1 MKIFL
6 FLKLLF
12 FSFFCFIWCE
22 TSNAENQQICDWIV
36 DEVYADLLDQGSDD
50 HLFVVVGNDGRCEY
64 GRGTEKQDGFNDCE
78 KHRKEKGINGECKL
92 FAIGKKKFIEN
103 KTALKT
109 GCIKGNCVNGKG
121 TFIWPN
127 GDKYNGNWKNQKPHG
142 LGTFIWVNGTKYIGD
157 WEFGIQ
163 NGQGTVTWTNGDK
176 YIGGRKNGKADG
188 QGTFIFANGIT
199 QSGEWKNGNLIER
212 DSSGKAI
219 GCVEGNCDNGKG
231 TGVWEKGFKY
241 VGEWKMQNMHGF
253 GIGTWPNGDR
263 YEGDWVNG
271 QRTGQGK
278 YFYSSG
284 GGVYTGE
291 WKNNNRHGEG
301 TMIWNDGVKEVA
313 IWEMDKPVKTIS
325 ISKNFIFKG
334 ATEWKDG
341 DIINKKDPSNF
352 INLSFLEKKNVMGY
366 DVRTLTNKYTKDG
379 WGRSSF
385 TVFVF
390 NATFENSKDILIN
403 VNDEFKTDKKAKK
416 QAIKWAKI
424 YGQMPN
430 FLKKNVKEIT
440 IHKGKAG
447 WAGGQGTIVI
457 HTDYLTNENKKY
469 AEELMFHEL
478 THASLDWWWG
488 GSVNEKKWL
497 NAVNTDK
504 YYISEYAWELP
515 GNEDL
520 AETVLWWYAS
530 RCKVDR
536 ISKKNNEKVN
546 KFLTNRFKYLDEQ
559 NYDMH
564 PSNCIN

>member
-1 MKIFL
+1 MKKILATIF
-6 FLKLLF
+6 FI
-12 FSFFCFIWCE
+12 FIWCE

-36 DEVYADLLDQGSDD
+36 DEVYADLLNQGSND
-50 HLFVVVGNDGRCEY
+50 HLFVVVGNDGKCEY

-278 YFYSSG
+278 YFYSG

-390 NATFENSKDILIN
+390 NATFENSKNILIN

-488 GSVNEKKWL
+488 GSVNEEKWL
-497 NAVNTDK
+497 NAVSTDK

-530 RCKVDR
+530 RCKVDI
-536 ISKKNNEKVN
+536 ISKKNNEKIN
-546 KFLTNRFKYLDEQ
+546 KFLTNRFKYLDDQ
-559 NYDMH
+559 NYETY

>member
-1 MKIFL
+1 MKKIL
-6 FLKLLF
+6 ATIF
-12 FSFFCFIWCE
+12 FSFIWCE

-36 DEVYADLLDQGSDD
+36 DEVYADLLNQGSND
-50 HLFVVVGNDGRCEY
+50 HLFVVVGNDGKCEY

-176 YIGGRKNGKADG
+176 YIGGRKNGEADG

-263 YEGDWVNG
+263 YEGDWVKG

-488 GSVNEKKWL
+488 GSVNEEKWK
-497 NAVNTDK
+497 NAVSTDK

-530 RCKVDR
+530 RCKADR

>member
-1 MKIFL
+1 M
-6 FLKLLF
+6 
-12 FSFFCFIWCE
+12 WCE

-36 DEVYADLLDQGSDD
+36 DEVYADLLNQGSDD
-50 HLFVVVGNDGRCEY
+50 HLFVVVGNDGKCEY

-278 YFYSSG
+278 YFYSG

-488 GSVNEKKWL
+488 GSVNEEKWK
-497 NAVNTDK
+497 NAVSTDK

>member
-1 MKIFL
+1 MKKIL
-6 FLKLLF
+6 ATIF
-12 FSFFCFIWCE
+12 FSFIWCE

-103 KTALKT
+103 KTAFKT
-109 GCIKGNCVNGKG
+109 GCIKGNCINGKG

-163 NGQGTVTWTNGDK
+163 NGQGTVTWANGDK
-176 YIGGRKNGKADG
+176 YIGGRKNGEADG

-253 GIGTWPNGDR
+253 GIGTWPNGER

-278 YFYSSG
+278 YFYSG

-488 GSVNEKKWL
+488 GSVNEEKWL

-530 RCKVDR
+530 RCKADR

>member
-1 MKIFL
+1 MKKIL
-6 FLKLLF
+6 ATIF
-12 FSFFCFIWCE
+12 FSFIWCE

-36 DEVYADLLDQGSDD
+36 DEVYADLLNQGSND
-50 HLFVVVGNDGRCEY
+50 HLFVVVGIDGKCEY

-142 LGTFIWVNGTKYIGD
+142 LGTFKWVNGTKYIGD

-163 NGQGTVTWTNGDK
+163 NGQGTVTWANGDK
-176 YIGGRKNGKADG
+176 YIGGRKNGEADG

-199 QSGEWKNGNLIER
+199 QSGEWKNGNLIET

-301 TMIWNDGVKEVA
+301 TMIWNDGVKQVA
-313 IWEMDKPVKTIS
+313 IWEMDKPIKTIS
-325 ISKNFIFKG
+325 LSKNFIFKG
-334 ATEWKDG
+334 GSEWKDG

-352 INLSFLEKKNVMGY
+352 INLSFVEKKKVMGY
-366 DVRTLTNKYTKDG
+366 DKRTFTNKYTKDG
-379 WGRSSF
+379 WGKSSF

-390 NATFENSKDILIN
+390 NASFENSKDILIN
-403 VNDEFKTDKKAKK
+403 VNDEFKTNKKAKK

-424 YGQMPN
+424 YGQMPK
-430 FLKKNVKEIT
+430 FLKKNVKEIN
-440 IHKGKAG
+440 IHKGKVG

-488 GSVNEKKWL
+488 GSVNEEKWL
-497 NAVNTDK
+497 NAVSTDK

-536 ISKKNNEKVN
+536 ISKKNNEKIN
-546 KFLTNRFKYLDEQ
+546 KFLTNRFKYLDDQ
-559 NYDMH
+559 NYETY

>member
-1 MKIFL
+1 MKKIL
-6 FLKLLF
+6 ATIF
-12 FSFFCFIWCE
+12 FSFIWCE

-36 DEVYADLLDQGSDD
+36 DEVYADLLNQGSDD
-50 HLFVVVGNDGRCEY
+50 HLFVVVGNDGKCEY

-163 NGQGTVTWTNGDK
+163 NGQGTVTWANGDK
-176 YIGGRKNGKADG
+176 YIGGRKNGQADG

-278 YFYSSG
+278 YFYSG

-488 GSVNEKKWL
+488 GSVNEEKWL
-497 NAVNTDK
+497 NAVSTDK
-504 YYISEYAWELP
+504 YYISEYAFELP

-546 KFLTNRFKYLDEQ
+546 KFLTNRFQYLDEQ
-559 NYDMH
+559 NYDTN

>member
-1 MKIFL
+1 MKKILATIF
-6 FLKLLF
+6 FI
-12 FSFFCFIWCE
+12 FIWCE

-36 DEVYADLLDQGSDD
+36 DEVYADLLNQGSND
-50 HLFVVVGNDGRCEY
+50 HLFVVVGNDGKCEY

-278 YFYSSG
+278 HFYSG

-488 GSVNEKKWL
+488 GSVNEEKWL

-536 ISKKNNEKVN
+536 ISKKNNEKIN

-559 NYDMH
+559 NYETY
-564 PSNCIN
+564 PSNCKN

>member
-1 MKIFL
+1 MKKIL
-6 FLKLLF
+6 ATIF
-12 FSFFCFIWCE
+12 FSFIWCE

-36 DEVYADLLDQGSDD
+36 DEVYADLLNQGSND
-50 HLFVVVGNDGRCEY
+50 HLFVVVGNDGKCEY

-142 LGTFIWVNGTKYIGD
+142 LGTFKWVNGTKYIGD

-163 NGQGTVTWTNGDK
+163 NGQGTVTWANGDK
-176 YIGGRKNGKADG
+176 YIGGRKNGEADG

-301 TMIWNDGVKEVA
+301 TMIWNDGVKQVA

-325 ISKNFIFKG
+325 LSKNFIFKG
-334 ATEWKDG
+334 GSEWKDG

-352 INLSFLEKKNVMGY
+352 INLSFVEKKKVMGY
-366 DVRTLTNKYTKDG
+366 DKRTLSNKYTKDG
-379 WGRSSF
+379 WGKSSF

-390 NATFENSKDILIN
+390 NASFENSKDILIN

-424 YGQMPN
+424 YGQMPK

-497 NAVNTDK
+497 NAVSTDK

-546 KFLTNRFKYLDEQ
+546 KFLTNRFQYLDEQ
-559 NYDMH
+559 NYDTN

>member
-1 MKIFL
+1 MKKIL
-6 FLKLLF
+6 AITF
-12 FSFFCFIWCE
+12 FSFMWCG

-78 KHRKEKGINGECKL
+78 KHRKTNGINGECKL

-103 KTALKT
+103 KTDLKT

-121 TFIWPN
+121 TKIWPN
-127 GDKYNGNWKNQKPHG
+127 GDKYNGDWKNQKPHG

-163 NGQGTVTWTNGDK
+163 NGQGTDTWANGDK
-176 YIGGRKNGKADG
+176 YIGGRKNGEADG
-188 QGTFIFANGIT
+188 QGTFIYANGT
-199 QSGEWKNGNLIER
+199 AQTGEWKNGNLIER

-278 YFYSSG
+278 YFYSG
-284 GGVYTGE
+284 EGGVYTGE

-301 TMIWNDGVKEVA
+301 TMIWNDGVKEIA
-313 IWEMDKPVKTIS
+313 LWEFDKAVKTIS

-334 ATEWKDG
+334 GSEWKDR

-352 INLSFLEKKNVMGY
+352 SNLSFLEKKNVMGY
-366 DVRTLTNKYTKDG
+366 DVRTLKNKYTKDG
-379 WGRSSF
+379 WGKSSF

-430 FLKKNVKEIT
+430 FLKKNVC
-440 IHKGKAG
+440 A
-447 WAGGQGTIVI
+447 
-457 HTDYLTNENKKY
+457 
-469 AEELMFHEL
+469 
-478 THASLDWWWG
+478 
-488 GSVNEKKWL
+488 
-497 NAVNTDK
+497 
-504 YYISEYAWELP
+504 
-515 GNEDL
+515 
-520 AETVLWWYAS
+520 
-530 RCKVDR
+530 
-536 ISKKNNEKVN
+536 KNCFVKTCF
-546 KFLTNRFKYLDEQ
+546 FL
-559 NYDMH
+559 
-564 PSNCIN
+564 

>member
-1 MKIFL
+1 MKKIL
-6 FLKLLF
+6 AIIF
-12 FSFFCFIWCE
+12 FSFMWCE

-78 KHRKEKGINGECKL
+78 KHRKRNGINGECKL

-121 TFIWPN
+121 TKIWPN
-127 GDKYNGNWKNQKPHG
+127 GDKYNGDWKNQKPHG

-157 WEFGIQ
+157 WEFGMQ
-163 NGQGTVTWTNGDK
+163 NGQGTVTWANGDK
-176 YIGGRKNGKADG
+176 YIGGRKNGQADG
-188 QGTFIFANGIT
+188 QGTFIFANGMT
-199 QSGEWKNGNLIER
+199 QSGVWKNGNLIET
-212 DSSGKAI
+212 DSSEKVI

-278 YFYSSG
+278 YFYSGG

-313 IWEMDKPVKTIS
+313 IWEFDKAVKTIS

-334 ATEWKDG
+334 GSEWKDG

-366 DVRTLTNKYTKDG
+366 DVRTLKNKYTKDG
-379 WGRSSF
+379 WGKSSF

-440 IHKGKAG
+440 IHKGNEG

-457 HTDYLTNENKKY
+457 HTGYLTNENKKY

-488 GSVNEKKWL
+488 GSVNEEKWK
-497 NAVNTDK
+497 NAVSTDK

-536 ISKKNNEKVN
+536 ISKKNNEKIN
-546 KFLTNRFKYLDEQ
+546 KFLTNRFKYLDDQ
-559 NYDMH
+559 NYETY
-564 PSNCIN
+564 PSNCKN